1 MEIGNLVRMA
11 NSIGDFFDAMPD
23 RSEALDG
30 VATHI
35 QKSWEPRMR
44 LALLAFLD
52 QHPDGIDGEVRL
64 SPTLLEAV
72 SKNRQRLVPRVAA
85 S

>member
-1 MEIGNLVRMA
+1 MEIGNLIRMA

-23 RSEALDG
+23 RKEALNS

-44 LALLAFLD
+44 VALLSFLD
-52 QHPDGIDGEVRL
+52 AHPDGIDGDVKL

-72 SKNRQRLVPRVAA
+72 NNNREKLQPRVAA
-85 S
+85 R

>member
-1 MEIGNLVRMA
+1 MEIGNLIRMA

-23 RSEALDG
+23 RKEALAG
-30 VATHI
+30 IATHI

-44 LALLAFLD
+44 VALLSFLD
-52 QHPDGIDGEVRL
+52 AHPDGIEGDVRL

-72 SKNRQRLVPRVAA
+72 TANREKLRPRVAA
-85 S
+85 T